1 MFNRLIPKPLQLIFR
16 NSLVSINPQCLT
28 SIDIVS
34 NQISGHLKTSLII
47 TIAYIQFY
55 IDWNTVNMC
64 YSCLFD
70 H

>member
-1 MFNRLIPKPLQLIFR
+1 MFNRLIAKPLQLIFR

-34 NQISGHLKTSLII
+34 NQISGHLKTSPIV

-55 IDWNTVNMC
+55 TDWNTVNIR
-64 YSCLFD
+64 YLCLFD

>member
-34 NQISGHLKTSLII
+34 NQILGHLKTSPIVTHAEL
-47 TIAYIQFY
+47 
-55 IDWNTVNMC
+55 
-64 YSCLFD
+64 
-70 H
+70 